1 MSIANYD
8 ELKTAVSNWL
18 NRGDLTSYIPDFIT
32 FGEADINRRL
42 RILPMEKRVQSDTAS
57 GDVYVALPS
66 DFAEAVRIT
75 LIGSPNSE
83 LDYKDPTALNR
94 LYKSNTTGPPTIYTI
109 EGTELRLAPATDSIY
124 TLEIRYFAKFAALSD
139 SNTTNWLTANAP
151 DLLLY
156 SALYSAEPFL
166 KNDSRVLIWRGL
178 SDKIFSDLETED
190 RNARYSG
197 SPLTMQVM

>member
-1 MSIANYD
+1 MSITNYS
-8 ELKTAVSNWL
+8 ELKTAVAGWL

-32 FGEADINRRL
+32 FGEADINRKL
-42 RILPMEKRVQSDTAS
+42 RILAMEKRVQSDTAS

-75 LIGSPNSE
+75 VIGSPNRE
-83 LDYKDPTALNR
+83 LDYKDPTALHR
-94 LYKSNTTGPPTIYTI
+94 LYKSNTTGPPKIYTI
-109 EGTELRLAPATDSIY
+109 EGTELRLAPATDSVY

-156 SALYSAEPFL
+156 AALYSAEPFL
-166 KNDSRVLIWRGL
+166 KNDPRILIWRGL
-178 SDKIFSDLETED
+178 ADKIFDDLETED
-190 RNARYSG
+190 RNARFSG
-197 SPLTMQVM
+197 SPLTMQVL